1 MLGVRSACSKVRA
14 TTMSVEEWARIETTM
29 VRATRWKTSSAGGGA
44 DWEACVKFSSIA
56 VLLHW
61 FRC

>member
-1 MLGVRSACSKVRA
+1 
-14 TTMSVEEWARIETTM
+14 MSVEEWARIETTM